1 MKYENAGEVLPEELL
16 KEIQKYAAG
25 KLLYIP
31 KGEEKKA
38 GEKRPATGIAC
49 RGEM

>member
-25 KLLYIP
+25 KLLIYRRVRR
-31 KGEEKKA
+31 KKA